1 MAKTLVDIDDKLLDD
16 AAAVLGTKTKKD
28 TVAAALDQA
37 VKNARRQE
45 LIDRFVKGDGYPDLG
60 NSEVMKGAWR

>member
-28 TVAAALDQA
+28 TVTAALDQA
-37 VKNARRQE
+37 VRNKRKQE
-45 LIDRFVKGDGYPDLG
+45 LINQFVEGDGYPDLG
-60 NSEVMKGAWR
+60 NPEIMKGAWR